1 MQSRALSFSVCV
13 VAIQE
18 HGLGPC
24 SSPAPQ
30 AELREGVQLS
40 TSLHVCGLV
49 GSHMW
54 GWPQEGY
61 AGFSHSE
68 GFAQLQ
74 AAWFLPGWQVESWA
88 VAQRSTV
95 WRDRWLVLGGQ
106 KPENPP

>member
-1 MQSRALSFSVCV
+1 MQSRALSFSVFV

-30 AELREGVQLS
+30 AELRERVQLS

-54 GWPQEGY
+54 GWPQD
-61 AGFSHSE
+61 AGLSHSE
-68 GFAQLQ
+68 GFVQLH
-74 AAWFLPGWQVESWA
+74 AAWFLPEWQAESWA
-88 VAQRSTV
+88 VAHLEG
-95 WRDRWLVLGGQ
+95 LVASSLGT
-106 KPENPP
+106 EA